1 RHVQLRGDGR
11 CRPRPAP
18 AGRPRYRRTPH
29 LARQRDRQDHL
40 ARALSLLVWGL
51 VSSALAAVA
60 SAEGV
65 SAVALVRN
73 PAPYRNRII
82 TVPAILLNP
91 GPAGVGGLAFPPP
104 GVFDLSAGPA
114 LLQVLTLVPPACPVR
129 SMVTV
134 EGRLLLREQVGQ
146 NIYTNVIRAIT
157 IICR

>member
-1 RHVQLRGDGR
+1 
-11 CRPRPAP
+11 
-18 AGRPRYRRTPH
+18 
-29 LARQRDRQDHL
+29 L

-60 SAEGV
+60 SAEEV
-65 SAVALVRN
+65 SAVDIIRN
-73 PAPYRNRII
+73 PGPYWNRII
-82 TVPAILLNP
+82 TVRGIMLNP
-91 GPAGVGGLAFPPP
+91 RPATVGGLAVPPTT
-104 GVFDLSAGPA
+104 VFELTAGPA

-157 IICR
+157 ITCR